1 MCFLLFEY
9 IICLCLILSLFL
21 GINYFGIYYMSE
33 SGNMFCFSYSL
44 KLNVVILPV
53 NPRFFLIATQK
64 KSYIHVLFRHK
75 NTHKLIRPVGIL
87 KYSYLKSVR
96 SSSGLLKYSSKY
108 FDRIFSVAIV
118 LDIPDSSQNCS
129 SWSLISFAS
138 LILRIFA
145 SFFLSWHINL
155 PPIKDFPNP

>member
-1 MCFLLFEY
+1 
-9 IICLCLILSLFL
+9 
-21 GINYFGIYYMSE
+21 MSDLK
-33 SGNMFCFSYSL
+33 GTFIFSYSI

-75 NTHKLIRPVGIL
+75 NTHKLIRLVGIL
-87 KYSYLKSVR
+87 KYSYLKSMR

-108 FDRIFSVAIV
+108 FDRIFSVATV

-129 SWSLISFAS
+129 S
-138 LILRIFA
+138 
-145 SFFLSWHINL
+145 
-155 PPIKDFPNP
+155 

>member
-1 MCFLLFEY
+1 
-9 IICLCLILSLFL
+9 
-21 GINYFGIYYMSE
+21 MSE

-108 FDRIFSVAIV
+108 FDKVFSVATV
-118 LDIPDSSQNCS
+118 LDIPDS
-129 SWSLISFAS
+129 
-138 LILRIFA
+138 
-145 SFFLSWHINL
+145 
-155 PPIKDFPNP
+155 

>member
-1 MCFLLFEY
+1 
-9 IICLCLILSLFL
+9 
-21 GINYFGIYYMSE
+21 MSE
-33 SGNMFCFSYSL
+33 SDNMFCFSYSL

-53 NPRFFLIATQK
+53 NPCFSKNATQK

-108 FDRIFSVAIV
+108 FDKIFSVATV
-118 LDIPDSSQNCS
+118 LDIPDSLQNCS
-129 SWSLISFAS
+129 S
-138 LILRIFA
+138 
-145 SFFLSWHINL
+145 
-155 PPIKDFPNP
+155 